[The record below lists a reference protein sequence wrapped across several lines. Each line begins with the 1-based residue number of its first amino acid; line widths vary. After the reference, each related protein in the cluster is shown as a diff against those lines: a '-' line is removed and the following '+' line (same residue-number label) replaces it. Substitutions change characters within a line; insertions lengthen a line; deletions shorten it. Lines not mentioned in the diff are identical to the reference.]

1 MSGLGLVLS
10 IAKDAMAA
18 QQYGVNVTAHN
29 IANVSTDGYS
39 RQTSVNEAKEPA
51 PYAGL
56 LLGRGVDTTQVL
68 RTTDQFIEKQ
78 LRERKSDMLTSQELE
93 NYMQVLEGM
102 FNENSESSISTMLS
116 EFWNLWHDIANNP
129 SGSPERIALYEHS
142 ILMSDQFDTLNTDLT
157 QLQTDLTNAMNA
169 GINEIN
175 QITSELAQVNSQ
187 LVGMETGISIAN
199 DLRDKRNTLT
209 SELGQY
215 IDVKG
220 FEQSNGSLS
229 IITAKG
235 CVLVHGN
242 DSYDIVL
249 GGDNGDRVMWKS
261 DSGVVAGDITDYIT
275 MGKLGG
281 WLEMRDEIIEKY
293 KLDLN
298 AMAEEF
304 IWTVNQQHS
313 QGVGLELFD
322 AAVTGT
328 YKTGS
333 SGLLE
338 TLTYGNKIDY
348 TKDFRMW
355 IDDGTSQ
362 KAVTVDMG
370 KSTAGVT
377 NWAVAG
383 TFTDGSAT
391 YTITVTTGGNVSDG
405 TTEVKWRSGTEAWTT
420 GVAVAVNG
428 DCVIDGNTIKFDANE
443 TLVAGN
449 TLTIN
454 TKVDKTADKLIM
466 TPSGT
471 ANSVS
476 DTYTFTVTSGGE
488 IATNPLT
495 IAWSNS
501 TTSDSFTLD
510 AAASPTATVD
520 GMTLE
525 FTSGS
530 LFKDDVFTITTNANG
545 KPTANLPSAW
555 HWTLESFKDEFN
567 TQVENVFGAGN
578 NYVDASVT
586 SENALKFSPDA
597 GCSFGFGDHNFDDNG
612 LLAALGINTFFE
624 GYSAG
629 GIGVNSKIG
638 SDKNF
643 IAAAQIDSAGSY
655 ATGDNTNALA
665 IADLQYTS
673 TDIGLWTCDRIDG
686 DTEGGVT
693 ATIDDY
699 YHSMISS
706 IGIKSSSISRGR
718 AFNAVMA
725 NKIEEI
731 RDSISGVSL
740 DEEMTNLIK
749 FQTAFQAAAKLIS
762 VSDEML
768 NTLLSIK

>member
-51 PYAGL
+51 HYAGL

-93 NYMQVLEGM
+93 NYMQVLEGL

-209 SELGQY
+209 SELAQY

-229 IITAKG
+229 IVTAKG

-242 DSYDIVL
+242 DSYNLVL

-275 MGKLGG
+275 NGKLGG

-304 IWTVNQQHS
+304 IWTVNRQHS
-313 QGVGLELFD
+313 EGVGLQLFD

-348 TKDFRMW
+348 TKDFKMW
-355 IDDGTSQ
+355 INDSNAAPATFSD
-362 KAVTVDMG
+362 VTVDMG
-370 KSTAGVT
+370 KSTASVSNWGGSGGTSDTYTFTVVMGGTVGTGSQEIAYSNSDDSVTGTISVNATGSYSTSDGVT
-377 NWAVAG
+377 FDIGAG
-383 TFTDGSAT
+383 
-391 YTITVTTGGNVSDG
+391 
-405 TTEVKWRSGTEAWTT
+405 
-420 GVAVAVNG
+420 
-428 DCVIDGNTIKFDANE
+428 

-449 TLTIN
+449 TFTVN
-454 TKVDKTADKLIM
+454 TKADGSPDELILAA
-466 TPSGT
+466 SET

-476 DTYTFTVTSGGE
+476 DTYTFTVTTAGTIE
-488 IATNPLT
+488 TDTPV

-501 TTSDSFTLD
+501 VTSGTITIT
-510 AAASPTATVD
+510 AAGDYTVD

-525 FTSGS
+525 FTLGS
-530 LFKDDVFTITTNANG
+530 LFKDDVFTITTNASG

-597 GCSFGFGDHNFDDNG
+597 GYSFGFGDHNFDDNG
-612 LLAALGINTFFE
+612 LLASLGINTFFQ
-624 GYSAG
+624 GSGAG
-629 GIGVNSKIG
+629 SIAVNSVLNNK
-638 SDKNF
+638 DY
-643 IAAAQIDSAGSY
+643 IAAAQIDADTGDF
-655 ATGDNTNALA
+655 AAGDNTNALA

-725 NKIEEI
+725 NKLSDI
-731 RDSISGVSL
+731 RDSISAVSL

-749 FQTAFQAAAKLIS
+749 FQTAFEAAAKLIS

-768 NTLLSIK
+768 NTLLNVK

>member
-10 IAKDAMAA
+10 IAKDALAA
-18 QQYGVNVTAHN
+18 QQIGVNVTAHN

-78 LRERKSDMLTSQELE
+78 LRERKSDMLSYQELE

-142 ILMSDQFDTLNTDLT
+142 ILMSDQFDTLNTDLI

-187 LVGMETGISIAN
+187 LVGMETGTSIAN
-199 DLRDKRNTLT
+199 DLRDKRNTLV

-220 FEQSNGSLS
+220 FEQSNGTLTVV
-229 IITAKG
+229 TARG
-235 CVLVHGN
+235 CVLVCGN
-242 DSYDIVL
+242 DSYNLVL

-261 DSGVVAGDITDYIT
+261 DSGVVAGDITEYIT

-298 AMAEEF
+298 AMAKEF
-304 IWTVNQQHS
+304 IWSVNRQHS
-313 QGVGLELFD
+313 QGVGLEAFNT
-322 AAVTGT
+322 VTGT
-328 YKTGS
+328 YAVSDNGEELGTVDSGLDYYDKISDGVFNVWIYDS
-333 SGLLE
+333 SGAVVGGGPTVITVDSDSGGT
-338 TLTYGNKIDY
+338 TLTSIKEAIDAVDNISATIATGGKLKIDA
-348 TKDFRMW
+348 D
-355 IDDGTSQ
+355 
-362 KAVTVDMG
+362 
-370 KSTAGVT
+370 
-377 NWAVAG
+377 
-383 TFTDGSAT
+383 
-391 YTITVTTGGNVSDG
+391 
-405 TTEVKWRSGTEAWTT
+405 
-420 GVAVAVNG
+420 NG
-428 DCVIDGNTIKFDANE
+428 
-443 TLVAGN
+443 
-449 TLTIN
+449 
-454 TKVDKTADKLIM
+454 
-466 TPSGT
+466 
-471 ANSVS
+471 
-476 DTYTFTVTSGGE
+476 YTFAFSGDTS
-488 IATNPLT
+488 
-495 IAWSNS
+495 
-501 TTSDSFTLD
+501 
-510 AAASPTATVD
+510 
-520 GMTLE
+520 
-525 FTSGS
+525 
-530 LFKDDVFTITTNANG
+530 
-545 KPTANLPSAW
+545 
-555 HWTLESFKDEFN
+555 
-567 TQVENVFGAGN
+567 NV
-578 NYVDASVT
+578 
-586 SENALKFSPDA
+586 
-597 GCSFGFGDHNFDDNG
+597 
-612 LLAALGINTFFE
+612 LAALGINTFFT
-624 GYSAG
+624 GTTAG

-655 ATGDNTNALA
+655 AAGDNTNAIA
-665 IADLQYTS
+665 ITDLQYTS
-673 TDIGLWTCDRIDG
+673 MDIPQWTCNRIEG
-686 DTEGGVT
+686 DTEGSMT
-693 ATIDDY
+693 ASIDDY

-718 AFNAVMA
+718 AFNAVMV
-725 NKIEEI
+725 NKIEET

-749 FQTAFQAAAKLIS
+749 FQNAFQAAAKLITI
-762 VSDEML
+762 SDEML
-768 NTLLSIK
+768 NTLLSVK

>member
-10 IAKDAMAA
+10 IAKDALAA
-18 QQYGVNVTAHN
+18 QQIGVNVTAHN

-78 LRERKSDMLTSQELE
+78 LRERKSDMLSYQELE

-142 ILMSDQFDTLNTDLT
+142 ILMSDQFDTLNTDLI

-187 LVGMETGISIAN
+187 LVGMETGTSIAN
-199 DLRDKRNTLT
+199 DLRDKRNTLV

-220 FEQSNGSLS
+220 FEQSNGTLTVV
-229 IITAKG
+229 TAKG
-235 CVLVHGN
+235 CVLVCGN
-242 DSYDIVL
+242 DSYNLVL

-261 DSGVVAGDITDYIT
+261 DSGVVAGDITEYIT

-298 AMAEEF
+298 AMAKEF
-304 IWTVNQQHS
+304 IWSVNRQHS
-313 QGVGLELFD
+313 QGVGLEAFNT
-322 AAVTGT
+322 VTGT
-328 YKTGS
+328 YAVSDNGEELGTVDSGLDYYDKISDGVFNVWIYDS
-333 SGLLE
+333 SGAVVGGGPTVITVDSDSGGT
-338 TLTYGNKIDY
+338 TLTSIKEAIDAVDNISATIATGGKLKIDA
-348 TKDFRMW
+348 D
-355 IDDGTSQ
+355 
-362 KAVTVDMG
+362 
-370 KSTAGVT
+370 
-377 NWAVAG
+377 
-383 TFTDGSAT
+383 
-391 YTITVTTGGNVSDG
+391 
-405 TTEVKWRSGTEAWTT
+405 
-420 GVAVAVNG
+420 NG
-428 DCVIDGNTIKFDANE
+428 
-443 TLVAGN
+443 
-449 TLTIN
+449 
-454 TKVDKTADKLIM
+454 
-466 TPSGT
+466 
-471 ANSVS
+471 
-476 DTYTFTVTSGGE
+476 YTFAFSGDTS
-488 IATNPLT
+488 
-495 IAWSNS
+495 
-501 TTSDSFTLD
+501 
-510 AAASPTATVD
+510 
-520 GMTLE
+520 
-525 FTSGS
+525 
-530 LFKDDVFTITTNANG
+530 
-545 KPTANLPSAW
+545 
-555 HWTLESFKDEFN
+555 
-567 TQVENVFGAGN
+567 NV
-578 NYVDASVT
+578 
-586 SENALKFSPDA
+586 
-597 GCSFGFGDHNFDDNG
+597 
-612 LLAALGINTFFE
+612 LAALGINTFFT
-624 GYSAG
+624 GTTAG

-655 ATGDNTNALA
+655 AAGDNTNAMA
-665 IADLQYTS
+665 ITDLQYTS
-673 TDIGLWTCDRIDG
+673 MDIPQWTCNRIEG
-686 DTEGGVT
+686 DTEGSMT
-693 ATIDDY
+693 ASIDDY

-718 AFNAVMA
+718 AFNAVMV
-725 NKIEEI
+725 NKIEET

-749 FQTAFQAAAKLIS
+749 FQNAFQAAAKLITI
-762 VSDEML
+762 SDEML
-768 NTLLSIK
+768 NTLLSVK